1 MKKFLYVVFV
11 SLVSVLV
18 STSCSRDKSY
28 ADYVHDENELIDKYI
43 KRHKIKVV
51 STRPENIQG
60 EWLDE
65 NGDTIYYKTPSGLL
79 YHQISLGDTTA
90 PETKVSSRAYVRYD
104 GYNLW
109 DDLVYSTSEKYSA
122 SPQSFLIQNKPAS
135 TSTYGAGFQ
144 EAVRYLRK
152 GGKCSAIISFKIG
165 NGENSTITNK
175 ILSDKDQY
183 TPMMYEIRLVNVE

>member
-11 SLVSVLV
+11 SLAAVLAF
-18 STSCSRDKSY
+18 SSCDRDKRY
-28 ADYVHDENELIDKYI
+28 ADYVHDENELMDKFI
-43 KRHKIKVV
+43 KRKKIKVV
-51 STRPENIQG
+51 SFRPENIQG

-90 PETKVSSRAYVRYD
+90 PEPKISSRAYVRYD

-109 DDLVYSTSEKYSA
+109 DQLVYSTSEKYSV
-122 SPQSFLIQNKPAS
+122 SPQSFLIQSSPGS
-135 TSTYGAGFQ
+135 SYTYGVGFQ

-152 GGKCSAIISFKIG
+152 GGKCKALISFKIG
-165 NGENSTITNK
+165 NGENSTINNRV
-175 ILSDKDQY
+175 LSDKDQY
-183 TPMMYEIRLVNVE
+183 TPMLYEIRLVNVE